1 MKLSQKWLVTDDAVS
16 APAATSELGCVGWY
30 LGVPPSL
37 RSVADAEGWTL
48 PHVWTEEVEV
58 ADMDCT
64 DAIVALIA
72 ANPSVVT
79 IDLQVGYAV
88 DAARL
93 PAGVTCA
100 SWGEDWSE
108 GLDDEGRLVVRFRA

>member
-1 MKLSQKWLVTDDAVS
+1 MDATDYILSILS
-16 APAATSELGCVGWY
+16 
-30 LGVPPSL
+30 
-37 RSVADAEGWTL
+37 
-48 PHVWTEEVEV
+48 
-58 ADMDCT
+58 
-64 DAIVALIA
+64 

-79 IDLQVGYAV
+79 IDLQAGATV

-100 SWGEDWSE
+100 SWAEDWSE

>member
-1 MKLSQKWLVTDDAVS
+1 MKISQKWLITDDAAT
-16 APAATSELGCVGWY
+16 APAAAAEQACVGWY
-30 LGVPPSL
+30 LGVPPAL
-37 RSVADAEGWTL
+37 RSVAEAEGWTL
-48 PHVWTEEVEV
+48 PHIWTEEVDV

-79 IDLQVGYAV
+79 IDLQAGYAV

-93 PAGVTCA
+93 PAGVTVEPW
-100 SWGEDWSE
+100 SEDWSE
-108 GLDDEGRLVVRFRA
+108 GRDATGTLVVRFRA

>member
-1 MKLSQKWLVTDDAVS
+1 
-16 APAATSELGCVGWY
+16 
-30 LGVPPSL
+30 
-37 RSVADAEGWTL
+37 
-48 PHVWTEEVEV
+48 
-58 ADMDCT
+58 MDCT
-64 DAIVALIA
+64 DYVLAIVA

-79 IDLQVGYAV
+79 IDLQVGYTV

-108 GLDDEGRLVVRFRA
+108 GLDAEGRLVVRFRA

>member
-1 MKLSQKWLVTDDAVS
+1 MKILQKWMITDDAVS
-16 APAATSELGCVGWY
+16 APAFASDHGCVGWY

-37 RSVADAEGWTL
+37 QQVAADEAWTL
-48 PHVWTEEVEV
+48 PHVWTEEIEV

-64 DAIVALIA
+64 DAIVSIIA
-72 ANPSVVT
+72 ANPSVVS
-79 IDLQVGYAV
+79 IDLQIGYVV

-100 SWGEDWSE
+100 SWAEDWSE
-108 GLDDEGRLVVRFRA
+108 GLDNEGRLVVRFRA

>member
-1 MKLSQKWLVTDDAVS
+1 MKIVQKWLITDDASS
-16 APAATSELGCVGWY
+16 AQDAAALHGCVGWY

-37 RSVADAEGWTL
+37 QQIAANEAWTL
-48 PHVWTEEVEV
+48 PHVWTEEIEV

-64 DAIVALIA
+64 DAIVSIIA
-72 ANPSVVT
+72 ANPTVVS
-79 IDLQVGYAV
+79 IDLQAGYV
-88 DAARL
+88 VNAAHL
-93 PAGVTCA
+93 PPGVTVS